1 MRLVV
6 TQNITLNG
14 IVEQNEETGEWF
26 TVAGDGDM
34 SDVVEALGRM
44 MSNEDAQLHGRITFE
59 QMRGFWPNQTDDTTG
74 VTDHLNSVDKYVL
87 SSTMDD
93 PQWENS
99 TVLTGDVRDEVRSL
113 KNRPG
118 GNLGV
123 TGSISVCHDLI
134 RADLV
139 DEYRL
144 LVYPVVVGR
153 GRRLFDAP
161 ELETRPMK
169 LIDTQRFDSGIVLL
183 AYQPT

>member
-26 TVAGDGDM
+26 TVAGDADM
-34 SDVVEALGRM
+34 SDVVEALRIM
-44 MSNEDAQLHGRITFE
+44 MSDEVAQLHGRITFE

-74 VTDHLNSVDKYVL
+74 VTAHLNSVAKYVL

-99 TVLTGDVRDEVRSL
+99 TVLTGDLRDEVRSL
-113 KNRPG
+113 KDRPG

-153 GRRLFDAP
+153 GRRLFEGP
-161 ELETRPMK
+161 ELETQPMK

-183 AYQPT
+183 AYQPI